1 MNSKQSEQKNI
12 SVAILDDHQG
22 ALDGYSFRLASHK
35 DITVVAA
42 AQHWNELEQQLLE
55 KAVDVLILDVSVPT
69 SDNDKNPY
77 PILHVL
83 PTLQNT
89 HPEMA
94 ILVISMHKQRTLVK
108 AVMAAGAKGYILKD
122 DREAIVQLAE
132 IIKSVAAGGVY
143 LSEQSYAVL
152 TEKNP
157 PWEDMQ
163 TLTARQL
170 QALSLCASS
179 PDIST
184 EDLATMLNIAPST
197 LRNLLSSAYERLNV
211 SSRAAA
217 IAKARE
223 MGLITPFSPEP
234 EDAL

>member
-1 MNSKQSEQKNI
+1 MMNKKQPRRKNI
-12 SVAILDDHQG
+12 TVAILDDHQG
-22 ALDGYSFRLASHK
+22 ALDGYAFRLESHS
-35 DITVVAA
+35 DVTVVAV
-42 AQHWNELEQQLLE
+42 AQHWSELEQQLHDQS
-55 KAVDVLILDVSVPT
+55 VDVLILDVSVPT
-69 SDNDKNPY
+69 AQNDKNPY

-83 PTLQNT
+83 PTLLRA
-89 HPEMA
+89 HPAMA

-122 DREAIVQLAE
+122 DREAILQLAE

-163 TLTARQL
+163 ALTARQL

-179 PDIST
+179 PDIS
-184 EDLATMLNIAPST
+184 
-197 LRNLLSSAYERLNV
+197 AYERLKV